1 MLLTKILVMSKKNIM
16 LLTKILAMT
25 KKTIIVL
32 TKILVDKEDHYAT
45 Y

>member
-32 TKILVDKEDHYAT
+32 TKILIDKEDHYAT